1 MNDGFS
7 PDERSNVIPF
17 PKRGPIHVDA
27 AEIEVQDF
35 DVLDVPGSIDA
46 LLTQWNLEVRYDGT
60 IRRRGIPE
68 FAARPEDVR
77 GFFEAEPMS
86 ERDLLDDIC
95 LHCHRMGLKIALG
108 LLKAGLRRVVR
119 ERKKNRRFFVLK
131 PYLDRA
137 PLDREAIQ
145 RPWALWATL
154 FDMPADLA
162 VACGQHFI
170 WQVKRKQLG
179 LPVSHHLMI
188 IVYSAAQGSG
198 KTTFVR
204 RLAGPLKELASADVL
219 ISDFVDRRS
228 GDVYGYPVV
237 IIDDME
243 QITGA
248 AVAYLKSLLT
258 SRATNRRKLFTSH
271 ATTTRQLATLIGTA
285 NRPVH
290 ELVDDDTGHR
300 RFVMMPFRNGN
311 VAKGGDAAIWEVVNS
326 LDYERLW
333 LSVDAYADSPIL
345 PHLADLHMFQNID
358 RPIPKLQKW
367 LRELDMSSLE
377 IKNISVVT
385 GVRADRLRELYVQ
398 QTGDVVTR
406 QKFADEMSIYM
417 ADDSTPFSA
426 KYRREVGAVYR
437 VRPGR
442 GWVQ

>member
-1 MNDGFS
+1 MRAFLN
-7 PDERSNVIPF
+7 
-17 PKRGPIHVDA
+17 
-27 AEIEVQDF
+27 
-35 DVLDVPGSIDA
+35 
-46 LLTQWNLEVRYDGT
+46 
-60 IRRRGIPE
+60 
-68 FAARPEDVR
+68 
-77 GFFEAEPMS
+77 AEPIS

-95 LHCHRMGLKIALG
+95 LHCHRIGIKIGAG
-108 LLKAGLRRVVR
+108 LLRAGLGRVVR
-119 ERKKNRRFFVLK
+119 EKKKNRRFLVLK

-137 PLDREAIQ
+137 PLDREEVQ
-145 RPWALWATL
+145 RLWAPWATL

-179 LPVSHHLMI
+179 QAVGHHLMI

-204 RLAGPLKELASADVL
+204 RLASPLKELASADVL

-228 GDVYGYPVV
+228 GDIYGYPVV

-248 AVAYLKSLLT
+248 AVTNLKSLLT

-311 VAKGGDAAIWEVVNS
+311 AAKDGDAVIWDTVNS

-345 PHLADLHMFQNID
+345 PHLAGLHRFQNND

-377 IKNISVVT
+377 IKNISVGT
-385 GVRADRLRELYVQ
+385 GVRADRLRELYVK
-398 QTGDVVTR
+398 QTGGVISR

-417 ADDSTPFSA
+417 ADDSTPFAA
-426 KYRREVGAVYR
+426 KYRKEVGAVYR
-437 VRPGR
+437 VRAGR
-442 GWVQ
+442 GWGM